1 MRVKGIIRKGV
12 AGTRFHLMAIPV
24 LILGLTLNSCD
35 PESFNLSCE
44 NCYTIKPTEGILS
57 IELGPYREGDSIPV
71 KVYKGK
77 LESGKIFLEDTI
89 TRDYLDIWV
98 PVGFFYTVV
107 AEYEIDSTTI
117 RAVDGDKVSIY
128 LDETNCSEACWRA
141 RDGKADCRIRN

>member
-89 TRDYLDIWV
+89 TRNSLDIWV
-98 PVGFFYTVV
+98 PVGFFSTVV
-107 AEYEIDSTTI
+107 AE
-117 RAVDGDKVSIY
+117 
-128 LDETNCSEACWRA
+128 
-141 RDGKADCRIRN
+141 